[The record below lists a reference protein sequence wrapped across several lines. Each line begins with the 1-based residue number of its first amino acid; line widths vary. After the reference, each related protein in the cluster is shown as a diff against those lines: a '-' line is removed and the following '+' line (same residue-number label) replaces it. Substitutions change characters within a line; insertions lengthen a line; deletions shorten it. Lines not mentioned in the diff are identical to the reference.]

1 MERADY
7 VGAERGVRYDGEGR
21 PVMSVI
27 TDRWD
32 GSNDCAV
39 FPPTATATPSV

>member
-7 VGAERGVRYDGEGR
+7 VGAEKGLRYDGEGR

-32 GSNDCAV
+32 GSYDTAV
-39 FPPTATATPSV
+39 FAPTATARDTA